1 MATNDPKPFTSME
14 VFMAFLK
21 LGLTSFGGP
30 TAHIG
35 FFQIEFVESR
45 KWLPQN
51 HYADLVAL
59 SQFLPGPSSSQLGM
73 SIGYSRAG
81 LGGAAAAWAGFTLPS
96 ALAMILFGLCMDII
110 ARNHWDLN
118 GLHGLKVAAV
128 AIVAKAL
135 TDMAPRLCPDPAR
148 IATAALGMG
157 IVLMMPSISGQIT
170 AIALGGVLGLLM
182 KSQVSKEDSV
192 KTDRPL
198 VRKGS
203 GKKFSLICLAS
214 IPMLLIFLPVFSE
227 WTSNQATSMFDS
239 FFRTGSLVF
248 GGGHVVL
255 PLLQAELVPRGW
267 VENEV
272 FLTGYGAAQAVPGP
286 MFTFAAFLGS
296 VMKHTPNGWTGG
308 ILCLLAIFLPSFL
321 FIIGAMPYWE
331 TLRERAV
338 IRSALKGINASVVG
352 LIAAAWISP
361 VGTNGILSM
370 MDLAIAATAFALLA
384 FKKTPSWVVV
394 LFCAGFGWMSQ

>member
-1 MATNDPKPFTSME
+1 
-14 VFMAFLK
+14 
-21 LGLTSFGGP
+21 
-30 TAHIG
+30 
-35 FFQIEFVESR
+35 
-45 KWLPQN
+45 
-51 HYADLVAL
+51 
-59 SQFLPGPSSSQLGM
+59 
-73 SIGYSRAG
+73 
-81 LGGAAAAWAGFTLPS
+81 
-96 ALAMILFGLCMDII
+96 
-110 ARNHWDLN
+110 
-118 GLHGLKVAAV
+118 
-128 AIVAKAL
+128 
-135 TDMAPRLCPDPAR
+135 
-148 IATAALGMG
+148 
-157 IVLMMPSISGQIT
+157 
-170 AIALGGVLGLLM
+170 
-182 KSQVSKEDSV
+182 
-192 KTDRPL
+192 
-198 VRKGS
+198 
-203 GKKFSLICLAS
+203 
-214 IPMLLIFLPVFSE
+214 MLLICLPVFSE

-272 FLTGYGAAQAVPGP
+272 FLTGYGAAQALPGP

-296 VMKHTPNGWTGG
+296 AMTHTPNGWTGG

-331 TLRERAV
+331 TLRERTV
-338 IRSALKGINASVVG
+338 IRSGLKGINASVVG

-394 LFCAGFGWMSQ
+394 LFCAGFGWMR